1 MDTLDFLQSA
11 RKEFAYYRSLGD
23 RTFAQVPD
31 EALFRIPAPGCNSIA
46 VIVNHMHGNMLSRWT
61 DFQTSDGEKPWRQRD
76 AEFEDSITTRKELMD
91 RWNAGWDCLFNA
103 IGPLVPEDLDG
114 VVHIRTEP
122 HSVVQA
128 ISRQLAHLPYHVGQI
143 VLLGKL
149 FLGDEFQSLS
159 IPKGGSH
166 TFNTGKGM

>member
-1 MDTLDFLQSA
+1 METLDFLQSS
-11 RKEFAYYRSLGD
+11 RKEFSYYRSLGE

-46 VIVNHMHGNMLSRWT
+46 VIVKHLHGNMRSRWT
-61 DFQTSDGEKPWRQRD
+61 DFLTSDGEKAWRQRD
-76 AEFEDSITTRKELMD
+76 AEFEGGFTTRQELLAH
-91 RWNAGWDCLFNA
+91 WNEGWDCLFRA
-103 IGPLVPEDLDG
+103 IDPLVPEDLERI
-114 VVHIRTEP
+114 VHIRSEP

-149 FLGDEFQSLS
+149 FLGDDFQSLS
-159 IPKGGSH
+159 IPKGGSQA
-166 TFNTGKGM
+166 FNTGKGM